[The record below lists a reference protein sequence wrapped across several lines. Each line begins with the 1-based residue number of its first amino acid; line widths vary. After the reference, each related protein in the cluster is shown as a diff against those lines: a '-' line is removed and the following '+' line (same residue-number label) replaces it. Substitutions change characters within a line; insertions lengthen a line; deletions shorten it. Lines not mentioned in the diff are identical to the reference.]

1 MIDEQNLN
9 STKEAIDKAK
19 NILILSPVNPSLDNI
34 AASLSLYLSLKKY
47 GKEIT
52 VACPSPM
59 TVVFNHLVG
68 VNKITDKVDGR
79 NLIISFDYLKDSIE
93 KVSYNIEND
102 KFNLV
107 VEPKK
112 GYSPLQT
119 NKVSYSY
126 AGAEADLIF
135 IIGALKLE
143 DLDKLYFNEK
153 KVFEN
158 SQTVN
163 IDNRINNTKFGKI
176 NLINTKAVSCCEI
189 LTTIIK
195 RFNLPIDQDICTNLL
210 AGIEA
215 NTSNFQASNALA
227 NTFEAAAWCLRNGGK
242 RKRFINQKSD
252 SPAQVPFSSPQ
263 LKPIQP
269 QPITPKSTKVPP
281 LGSSSEQTQP
291 PPDWFKP
298 KIYKGNS
305 LV

>member
-19 NILILSPVNPSLDNI
+19 KTASFGPANPSLDSI
-34 AASLSLYLSLKKY
+34 AASLSLYLSLKKH
-47 GKEIT
+47 GKQIT
-52 VACPSPM
+52 AACSSPM
-59 TVVFNHLVG
+59 TVAFNRLVG
-68 VNKITDKVDGR
+68 VNKITDKVGSR

-93 KVSYNIEND
+93 KVSYNIESD

-107 VEPKK
+107 VEPKA

-119 NKVSYSY
+119 DKVSYSY
-126 AGAEADLIF
+126 TGTEADLVF

-158 SQTVN
+158 SQTIN
-163 IDNRINNTKFGKI
+163 IDNRMNNTKFGKI
-176 NLINTKAVSCCEI
+176 NLIDTQATSCSEI
-189 LTTIIK
+189 LTTLIK
-195 RFNLPIDQDICTNLL
+195 RLNLPIGPDICTNLL
-210 AGIEA
+210 AGIET

-227 NTFEAAAWCLRNGGK
+227 NTFEAAAWCLKNGGK
-242 RKRFINQKSD
+242 RKGS
-252 SPAQVPFSSPQ
+252 Q
-263 LKPIQP
+263 LRPIQP
-269 QPITPKSTKVPP
+269 QPKTPKSPQVPP
-281 LGSSSEQTQP
+281 LNSSPQPTQP